1 MNQSSAHAMTRS
13 TALLLALAVAGC
25 SATDR
30 TPTGN
35 NSSLESSSFGKVS
48 SNPRSP
54 VPVNLGGAGRFVI
67 LSKSGISTVPPSVI
81 TGNIGVSPIARGG
94 LTGFSET
101 MDRTNTFSLSTQVTG
116 KLFAADYSGTTPS
129 VLGLAVLDMQ
139 AAYKDAAGRAP
150 NFVNLASGNIGGMT
164 LKPGTY
170 KWGSGVT
177 ILSDVTLNGG
187 PTDVFIFQIAGTLT
201 QASATRVT
209 LTGGALP
216 QNIFW
221 QVADVVALNTTAHF
235 QGIVL
240 AKTGITVATKASVR
254 GRLLAQTAVT
264 LDQNAITQP

>member
-1 MNQSSAHAMTRS
+1 MNQSSANAMTRCA
-13 TALLLALAVAGC
+13 ALLLALTVAGC
-25 SATDR
+25 TATDE
-30 TPTGN
+30 TPTGT
-35 NSSLESSSFGKVS
+35 NSSLANSSFGKAP

-54 VPVNLGGAGRFVI
+54 VPVSLGGAGSFVI
-67 LSKSGISTVPPSVI
+67 LAKSGISTIPQSAI

-101 MDRTNTFSLSTQVTG
+101 MDGTNTFSRSTQVTG
-116 KLFAADYSGTTPS
+116 RIFAADYASPTPS
-129 VLGLAVLDMQ
+129 VLRKAVLDMQ

-187 PTDVFIFQIAGTLT
+187 PNDVFIFQIAGTLT

-240 AKTGITVATKASVR
+240 AQTAITLATGASVT
-254 GRLLAQTAVT
+254 GRLFAQTAVS
-264 LDQNAITQP
+264 LQKNAITQP

>member
-1 MNQSSAHAMTRS
+1 MNQSSANAMTRYA
-13 TALLLALAVAGC
+13 ALLLGLAVAGC
-25 SATDR
+25 TTTDE
-30 TPTGN
+30 TPTGISSPN
-35 NSSLESSSFGKVS
+35 ENSSLSKAP

-54 VPVNLGGAGRFVI
+54 VPVSLGGAGNFVI
-67 LSKSGISTVPPSVI
+67 LAKSGISTIPQSAI

-101 MDRTNTFSLSTQVTG
+101 MDVTNTFSRSTQVTG
-116 KLFAADYSGTTPS
+116 KIFAADYAIPTPS

-139 AAYKDAAGRAP
+139 TAYTDAAGRAA
-150 NFVNLASGNIGGMT
+150 NFTNLASGNIGGMT

-177 ILSDVTLNGG
+177 ISSNVTLNGG
-187 PTDVFIFQIAGTLT
+187 PRDVFIFQIAGTLT

-209 LTGGALP
+209 LTGGARP

-240 AKTGITVATKASVR
+240 AKTGITVATGASVT

-264 LDQNAITQP
+264 LQKNAITQP